1 MEGTSGRP
9 SEAKDHPLVPSIG
22 EGGAGGWSACE
33 QFAAKRSDAASA
45 STHDLPE
52 SLAIT
57 IVPPKGAKG
66 ASYASEGKDKAA
78 LADTA
83 LPSPAYRQEGA
94 HVAAEIMAIT
104 IVPPKGAKGASY
116 ASEGKDKAAL
126 ADTALPIGLQ
136 AEGRTLLPSRRW
148 RQDDK
153 YNYRLAIIRIYLSP
167 WQNPLSGRRQ
177 KRRL

>member
-1 MEGTSGRP
+1 MRASSLLQSVAMQQAQARTTYPRAWPSLLCPPRGRR
-9 SEAKDHPLVPSIG
+9 ERAQARV
-22 EGGAGGWSACE
+22 
-33 QFAAKRSDAASA
+33 
-45 STHDLPE
+45 
-52 SLAIT
+52 
-57 IVPPKGAKG
+57 
-66 ASYASEGKDKAA
+66 GKDKAA

-94 HVAAEIMAIT
+94 HVAAESMANT
-104 IVPPKGAKGASY
+104 NVPPKGAKGASN

-167 WQNPLSGRRQ
+167 WQNPPSGRRQ

>member
-9 SEAKDHPLVPSIG
+9 SEAKDHPLDPSIG

-45 STHDLPE
+45 STRDLPE
-52 SLAIT
+52 SQAIT

-83 LPSPAYRQEGA
+83 LPAPAYRQEGA
-94 HVAAEIMAIT
+94 HVAAESLANT
-104 IVPPKGAKGASY
+104 IVPPEGAKGASY
-116 ASEGKDKAAL
+116 ASEGKDKAA
-126 ADTALPIGLQ
+126 
-136 AEGRTLLPSRRW
+136 
-148 RQDDK
+148 
-153 YNYRLAIIRIYLSP
+153 
-167 WQNPLSGRRQ
+167 
-177 KRRL
+177 